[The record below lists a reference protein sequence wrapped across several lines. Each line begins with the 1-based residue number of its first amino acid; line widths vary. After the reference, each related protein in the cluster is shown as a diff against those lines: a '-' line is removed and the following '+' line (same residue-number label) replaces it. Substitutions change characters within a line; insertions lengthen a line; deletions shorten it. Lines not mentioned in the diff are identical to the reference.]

1 MTQFFCIR
9 IQGESAI
16 PSHEANMSEL
26 SIEYA
31 AALEREKELGK
42 RYDDLFNF
50 LQSHVKESQVNT
62 KLQPNFYMTRNN
74 NILRL

>member
-1 MTQFFCIR
+1 
-9 IQGESAI
+9 
-16 PSHEANMSEL
+16 MSEL

-50 LQSHVKESQVNT
+50 LQSHVKESQVNI
-62 KLQPNFYMTRNN
+62 KLQLNFYDM
-74 NILRL
+74 

>member
-1 MTQFFCIR
+1 MQGNSTCTDNWLNSSV
-9 IQGESAI
+9 QGESAI

-50 LQSHVKESQVNT
+50 LQSHVKESQVKN
-62 KLQPNFYMTRNN
+62 
-74 NILRL
+74 